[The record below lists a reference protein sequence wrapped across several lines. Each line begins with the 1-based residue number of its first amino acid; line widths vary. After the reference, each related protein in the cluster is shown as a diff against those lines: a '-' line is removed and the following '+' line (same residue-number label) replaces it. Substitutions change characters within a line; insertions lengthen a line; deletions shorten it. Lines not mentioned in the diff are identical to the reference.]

1 MIHIRY
7 SSIKFYLL
15 SNELCTK
22 GNNRKIVCKNN
33 FLKANGK
40 IYFHKIMS
48 LLNKLPLDE
57 RLENFHSKLKNYN
70 LNKVVDSKVNSTLQY
85 SKDLNFPKCLNLCV
99 NKLLVTSCKRYP
111 TKVVSYGLSYH
122 YV

>member
-1 MIHIRY
+1 
-7 SSIKFYLL
+7 
-15 SNELCTK
+15 
-22 GNNRKIVCKNN
+22 
-33 FLKANGK
+33 
-40 IYFHKIMS
+40 MS

-111 TKVVSYGLSYH
+111 TKVVSYELSYH